1 MSNPPQSNEKSL
13 QNPGTSLASDI
24 ARLVYIIWS
33 GKLVVFIAV
42 GLASVLSIAYALSLP
57 NVYAA
62 NALLAPAER
71 SGGALSGLVR
81 QYGGLA
87 SLAGVSM
94 PVRGGG
100 SRAQLGMQL
109 MKSRAFTK
117 EFFGRRGILPE
128 LMAVRSWNATT
139 GEVILD
145 QRRYDAKAKV
155 WLQDADTDLSLEPTA
170 AEAYR
175 EFSRILSVTR
185 DSQTG
190 YVSVKIEHQ
199 SPKIA
204 AKWVNWLVEDV
215 NAAVKQQDVVR
226 AQKSVDYL
234 EEQISQTSLAD
245 LQAMLYEL
253 IKSQTETVMLA
264 EVRPE
269 YVFKVIDPAVAS
281 ELRSSPNRA
290 LICLVGAFLGGV
302 FGILVVLLCH
312 IFRAEISAFTFES
325 DNFRSN

>member
-1 MSNPPQSNEKSL
+1 MPNPSQNSEKSL
-13 QNPGTSLASDI
+13 QNADSSLASDI
-24 ARLVYIIWS
+24 VRLVHIIWS
-33 GKLVVFIAV
+33 GKLVVFITV

-62 NALLAPAER
+62 NALLAPAES

-87 SLAGVSM
+87 SLAGL
-94 PVRGGG
+94 PIPGGDGG

-109 MKSRAFTK
+109 MKSRAFTHK
-117 EFFGRRGILPE
+117 FITERGALPE

-145 QRRYDAKAKV
+145 HRRYDAKSKT
-155 WLQDADTDLSLEPTA
+155 WLQDADTDLSFEPTA
-170 AEAYR
+170 ADAYSQ
-175 EFSRILSVTR
+175 FSRILSVKR
-185 DSQTG
+185 DNQTG

-199 SPKIA
+199 SPEIA

-226 AQKSVDYL
+226 AQRSVEYL
-234 EEQISQTSLAD
+234 KEQISQTSLAD
-245 LQAMLYEL
+245 LQAMFYEL
-253 IKSQTETVMLA
+253 IQSQTETIMLA

-269 YVFKVIDPAVAS
+269 YVFKLIDPAVAS
-281 ELRSSPNRA
+281 EFRSSPNRA
-290 LICLVGAFLGGV
+290 LICVVGAFLGGI
-302 FGILVVLLCH
+302 FGMLVVLLRH
-312 IFRAEISAFTFES
+312 IFRSEVSAFISES
-325 DNFRSN
+325 DNFEGD